1 MPKVIIT
8 VEVQDPAKWEAGFRS
23 HGEIF
28 RTYSVNAPISYTTA
42 GNQAVVCMEVASA
55 ETMQQQM
62 ALPATADAMGTDGLK
77 RETFKMFVLDKQFTL

>member
-8 VEVQDPAKWEAGFRS
+8 VEVQDSAKWEASFRT

-28 RTYSVNAPISYTTA
+28 RAYSVNAPIAYTTV
-42 GNQAVVCMEVASA
+42 GNQAVACFEVASA

-62 ALPATADAMGTDGLK
+62 ALPTTTEAMASDGLK
-77 RETFKMFVLDKQFTL
+77 RETFKMFVLDKSFSV

>member
-23 HGEIF
+23 HVEVF
-28 RTYSVNAPISYTTA
+28 RAYSVNAPISYTTS
-42 GNQAVVCMEVASA
+42 GNLAVVCMEVASI

-62 ALPATADAMGTDGLK
+62 ALPATADAMATDGLK

>member
-23 HGEIF
+23 HGEMF

-42 GNQAVVCMEVASA
+42 GNLAVVCMEVASV

-62 ALPATADAMGTDGLK
+62 ALPATADAMATDGLK